1 MKNASVRMQI
11 GVSRRQRKDWLLD
24 ITNLNYKRGAN
35 LERAVK
41 KYYEGLGFIAVRAA
55 GSHGESDVWATN
67 GKVLY
72 FIQCK
77 IGADTS
83 RGAQILKEMEE
94 SINAG
99 FSNITIPM
107 VLLVVEGM
115 TQGKPIILAESRL
128 GNGNKSSN
136 KKT

>member
-1 MKNASVRMQI
+1 M
-11 GVSRRQRKDWLLD
+11 
-24 ITNLNYKRGAN
+24 TNRNYIRGAN

-41 KYYEGLGFIAVRAA
+41 KYYESQGFKAVRAA

-77 IGADTS
+77 IGADTK
-83 RGAQILKEMEE
+83 RGAQILKEMED
-94 SINAG
+94 STNAD
-99 FSNITIPM
+99 FSSITIPM

-128 GNGNKSSN
+128 GHGDKQSN